1 MQIEGVNMQFK
12 RLGITF
18 IFLLLCVS
26 MSVISGVAQTTS
38 ATVASTAASTTT
50 STTNVV
56 TGLSEGSSVQVS
68 LSNQNPDAARPGEP
82 VELTFTVQNVGNNN
96 LRAISVAVVPTNNAV
111 SLYPF
116 SQLTG
121 EPLVQNIPY
130 LNARQDP
137 SDSSVLKFDLMTDAN
152 AADGTY
158 NVDVLTTATTDDDN
172 ANVVRSE
179 NTFQITVRGKE
190 YAQVV
195 TISKSNIDV
204 GKVNLLQFVITNT
217 GNSPLQNMVFS
228 WKDPQNIILPILSD
242 NTKYIKY
249 LAANQS
255 VTVDYSVM
263 ADVNA
268 NPGLY
273 PINMNLT
280 FENYESQQQT
290 IFTTAGLFVGGSTDF
305 DVSYSESAQGQISL
319 AVANVG
325 DNMAEAVK
333 VSIPRQQGYTVIGSP
348 SIIIGNLQKGDY
360 TIASFT
366 VNDTTGFNASS
377 ASRFNANN
385 PVNAG
390 NDSNFSSES
399 NPLKVQIDYTDPQGN
414 RQTLNK
420 EVVVPAGGLGSFVA
434 RSRTGNNNSSSNN
447 NLIYGAIGV
456 VVIIVAV
463 YFYRKRKQNSKKLE
477 LTTPTESQPKQ

>member
-1 MQIEGVNMQFK
+1 VPP
-12 RLGITF
+12 
-18 IFLLLCVS
+18 
-26 MSVISGVAQTTS
+26 SGVA
-38 ATVASTAASTTT
+38 
-50 STTNVV
+50 
-56 TGLSEGSSVQVS
+56 
-68 LSNQNPDAARPGEP
+68 
-82 VELTFTVQNVGNNN
+82 
-96 LRAISVAVVPTNNAV
+96 

-121 EPLVQNIPY
+121 TPMTQSIPY
-130 LNARQDP
+130 LNARQAL
-137 SDSSVLKFDLMTDAN
+137 SDASVLKFDLMTDASV
-152 AADGTY
+152 ADGTY
-158 NVDVLTTATTDDDN
+158 TIGVLTTATTDDDN
-172 ANVVRSE
+172 ANVVSSE
-179 NTFQITVRGKE
+179 KTFQITVRGKE

-280 FENYESQQQT
+280 YENYESQNQT
-290 IFTTAGLFVGGSTDF
+290 ILTTAGLFVGGSTDF

-319 AVANVG
+319 AIANVG

-333 VSIPRQQGYTVIGSP
+333 VSIPRQQGYSVSGSP

-360 TIASFT
+360 TIASFNVNST
-366 VNDTTGFNASS
+366 VGFNTNGTSG
-377 ASRFNANN
+377 FDVNNA
-385 PVNAG
+385 
-390 NDSNFSSES
+390 SNFSSSDS

-414 RQTLNK
+414 RITLNK
-420 EVVVPAGGLGSFVA
+420 EVIIPAGGLGSFVA

-447 NLIYGAIGV
+447 NLIYGAIAV

-463 YFYRKRKQNSKKLE
+463 YLYRKRKQNSKKLE

>member
-1 MQIEGVNMQFK
+1 
-12 RLGITF
+12 
-18 IFLLLCVS
+18 
-26 MSVISGVAQTTS
+26 
-38 ATVASTAASTTT
+38 
-50 STTNVV
+50 
-56 TGLSEGSSVQVS
+56 
-68 LSNQNPDAARPGEP
+68 
-82 VELTFTVQNVGNNN
+82 
-96 LRAISVAVVPTNNAV
+96 
-111 SLYPF
+111 
-116 SQLTG
+116 
-121 EPLVQNIPY
+121 
-130 LNARQDP
+130 
-137 SDSSVLKFDLMTDAN
+137 
-152 AADGTY
+152 
-158 NVDVLTTATTDDDN
+158 
-172 ANVVRSE
+172 
-179 NTFQITVRGKE
+179 
-190 YAQVV
+190 
-195 TISKSNIDV
+195 
-204 GKVNLLQFVITNT
+204 
-217 GNSPLQNMVFS
+217 
-228 WKDPQNIILPILSD
+228 
-242 NTKYIKY
+242 
-249 LAANQS
+249 
-255 VTVDYSVM
+255 M

-280 FENYESQQQT
+280 YENYESQEQT
-290 IFTTAGLFVGGSTDF
+290 ILTTAGLFVGGSTDF

-319 AVANVG
+319 AIANVG

-366 VNDTTGFNASS
+366 VNDTTGFNASG

-447 NLIYGAIGV
+447 NLIYGAIAV